1 MPRLRFTVLSFDE
14 KGNGTAR
21 DEEGFAEYTFTGKP
35 GTIDAGNLLTAEIY
49 NANPLV
55 LEEILIEKGRNALR
69 ERKQFQSQGD
79 GITSDRTPGRA
90 SEEKPSDRT
99 RNPSENI
106 RRKPE

>member
-1 MPRLRFTVLSFDE
+1 MPRLDYKVLSIDE
-14 KGNGTAR
+14 NGNGTAVDR
-21 DEEGFAEYTFTGKP
+21 QGFAECIFTDKLGKV
-35 GTIDAGNLLTAEIY
+35 GVRDILSAEIY

-55 LEEILIEKGRNALR
+55 LEEIIIEKGLNALK

-90 SEEKPSDRT
+90 NEEKPSDRA

-106 RRKPE
+106 RRKPQ